1 MRYSHGGDI
10 YTYGEVVD
18 FSVNVNPL
26 GMSEHVAE
34 AAKRG
39 IEKAGAYP
47 DCQCRELR
55 KKLAR
60 RQGLPEAYYVFGNG
74 AAEIFYTLVL
84 AEKPKQALL
93 PVPAFSEYERA
104 LNTVGCRIKYYE
116 TERADSFCID
126 ERFLSELNKETD
138 IVFLCSPGN
147 PSGAVIDRGLL
158 LKVIRLCEKFQIRL
172 VVDECFAGLLEEP
185 EKHSVMNETARCPYL
200 TVVRAFT
207 KTFAMPGLRLG
218 YGITSDA
225 GLTEKMEQM
234 RQPWSVSI
242 PAQEAGIAALDEETR
257 VREAGRL
264 ISEERSFL
272 EEQMQRLGIEYVPS
286 DANYILMH
294 SGIDLFRELKK
305 HNILI
310 RDCSDYRGLEK
321 GWYRTAVRGRRENQI
336 LIQALEKI
344 IKEAGR

>member
-26 GMSEHVAE
+26 GMSEYVAE

-104 LNTVGCRIKYYE
+104 LNTVGCRINYYGTKRE
-116 TERADSFCID
+116 NAFCID
-126 ERFLSELNKETD
+126 ENFLSGLNEETD

-147 PSGAVIDRGLL
+147 PAGAVTDRKLL
-158 LKVIRLCEKFQIRL
+158 LKAIQLCEKFRIRL
-172 VVDECFAGLLEEP
+172 VVDECFGGLLEEP
-185 EKHSVMNETARCPYL
+185 EAHSVIKDTLRYPHL
-200 TVVRAFT
+200 IVVRAFT

-234 RQPWSVSI
+234 RQPWSVSV
-242 PAQEAGIAALDEETR
+242 PAQEAGIAALDEEAR

-264 ISEERSFL
+264 ISEERRFL
-272 EEQMQRLGIEYVPS
+272 EEQLQRLGIEYVPS

-294 SGIDLFRELKK
+294 SRIDLFHELKK